1 MATGLEG
8 AALIAT
14 DATVS
19 IVMGVVKITVFGG
32 ISGVLTSTDAPERTL
47 PDRSWVAV
55 PCTFLARLIVK
66 RLPVHVHTAMLD
78 VVVIVGGTVM
88 IFGALRR

>member
-8 AALIAT
+8 AAVIAT

-19 IVMGVVKITVFGG
+19 IVMGVIKLSVFGFA
-32 ISGVLTSTDAPERTL
+32 GVLTPKVLVIAL
-47 PDRSWVAV
+47 LIGFVGF
-55 PCTFLARLIVK
+55 PCTFLAKLIVE

-78 VVVIVGGTVM
+78 AVVIVGG
-88 IFGALRR
+88 AS